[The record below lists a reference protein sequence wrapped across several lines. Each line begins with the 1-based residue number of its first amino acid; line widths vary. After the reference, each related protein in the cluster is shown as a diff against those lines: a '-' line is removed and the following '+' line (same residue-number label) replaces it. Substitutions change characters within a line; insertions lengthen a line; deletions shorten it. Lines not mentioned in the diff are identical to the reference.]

1 MLISLI
7 LKIQI
12 IKGLISILFISL
24 IYLWKVRWGCLTPG
38 SLPKIDMGMFN
49 EQREGNVVDLKK
61 TISNNDNMIKT

>member
-38 SLPKIDMGMFN
+38 SLPKIDMG
-49 EQREGNVVDLKK
+49 RKGEGNVVDLKK
-61 TISNNDNMIKT
+61 TISNNDNLIKT

>member
-24 IYLWKVRWGCLTPG
+24 IYLWKVRWECLTPG

-61 TISNNDNMIKT
+61 TISNNDNLIKT